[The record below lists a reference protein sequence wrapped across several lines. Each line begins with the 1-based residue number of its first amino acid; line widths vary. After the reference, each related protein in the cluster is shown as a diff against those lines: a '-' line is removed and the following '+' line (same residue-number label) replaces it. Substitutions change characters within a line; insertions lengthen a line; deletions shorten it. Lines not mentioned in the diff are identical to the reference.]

1 VPDVLLIS
9 QQEVPRLLP
18 MRECIDVMAEVLRS
32 LANGQVIL
40 PLRTVIPLPEG
51 RGAFA
56 SMPAVLQ
63 QPDALGIKVITV
75 YLGNHGTELDS
86 HQGAVLLFEPQHGS
100 LVAVMDASSITG
112 IRTAAVSGVAT
123 RALAR
128 EDAHRLAI
136 LGTGVQAATHL
147 EGMLAVRPIERVVIW
162 SRSPAHGDAFA
173 RRYAAHFNIEIAVAE
188 SAEAAVQGAD
198 IICTTTSSKEPV
210 LLGDWLQPGVHINA
224 VGASTRG
231 ARELDTKAV
240 QRSRLYVDRRESTV
254 NEAGDF
260 LIPKAEGA
268 IGDDHIVGEVGEV
281 LTEKIAGRRSAA
293 EITLFKSLGLAIED
307 VAAAHHI
314 YHRAV
319 NDSAIPRFA
328 LGGARQY

>member
-1 VPDVLLIS
+1 VADVLLIS

-18 MRECIDVMAEVLRS
+18 MRECIEVMDGVLRA

-75 YLGNHGTELDS
+75 YLGNHGTEFDS
-86 HQGAVLLFEPQHGS
+86 HQGAVLLFEPEHGS

-112 IRTAAVSGVAT
+112 IRTAAVSGVAS

-128 EDAHRLAI
+128 ADARRLAI

-147 EGMLAVRPIERVVIW
+147 EAMLAVRPIEHVTVW
-162 SRSPAHGDAFA
+162 SRVKEHGEEFA
-173 RRYAAHFNIEIAVAE
+173 RRYSQQFGIDISVAD
-188 SAEAAVQGAD
+188 SAEAAVRDTD
-198 IICTTTSSKEPV
+198 IICTATSSKEPV
-210 LLGDWLQPGVHINA
+210 LRGDWLRPGVHINA

-231 ARELDTKAV
+231 ARELDTDAI
-240 QRSRLYVDRRESTV
+240 RLSRLFVDRRESTV

-268 IGDDHIVGEVGEV
+268 IGDDHIVGEIGE
-281 LTEKIAGRRSAA
+281 LLEGRIPGRRSAA
-293 EITLFKSLGLAIED
+293 DVTLFKSLGLAIED
-307 VAAAHHI
+307 VASAHHI
-314 YHRAV
+314 YHRARG
-319 NDSAIPRFA
+319 DSAIPRFA
-328 LGGARQY
+328 LGGTRH